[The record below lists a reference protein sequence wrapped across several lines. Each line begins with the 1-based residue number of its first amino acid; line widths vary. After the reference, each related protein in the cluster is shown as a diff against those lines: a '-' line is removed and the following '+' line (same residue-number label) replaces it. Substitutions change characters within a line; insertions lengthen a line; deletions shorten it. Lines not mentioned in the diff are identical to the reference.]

1 MEESKL
7 SVPVRQKSHLRY
19 RFPLSDEN
27 GTASIPLLFTGMGE
41 RRIEETVWGVGMTVV
56 PFSAMASPLRKSDG
70 GKLETGMRLR
80 LEDGLKGDN
89 TLIRQRC
96 FHLLELAH
104 VE

>member
-56 PFSAMASPLRKSDG
+56 PFSAMASPLRKSDD
-70 GKLETGMRLR
+70 GKLENGMRV
-80 LEDGLKGDN
+80 EDGLIKRGN
-89 TLIRQRC
+89 ALLRC
-96 FHLLELAH
+96 FHLLELVYVH